1 MTMNKLYLGC
11 HLSISGGYSK
21 AAEEAI
27 SLGAN
32 TFQFFTRNPRGGSVK
47 ELNMK
52 DIEKL
57 KNIVEEHDF
66 GPLLAHAPYTMN
78 LCSDKEDVRKFAR
91 NVLRED
97 LERISHLP
105 DARFLFHPGSHVGQ
119 GPEQG
124 IAFIVDA
131 LNDVIRD
138 DEGPWV
144 MLEGMSGKGSEIG
157 RNFDEIGQI
166 IQGVKHSG
174 RLGVCIDTCHMHAAG
189 YDVVN
194 GFDGVLD
201 EIEAKVGKGRI
212 GGVHLNDDMNEFS
225 SHKDRHEKI
234 GQGTIGLD
242 AICRIVSNE
251 RLRGLPFSL
260 ETPQDD
266 NKGYAEEIRIIREK
280 TGLGG

>member
-1 MTMNKLYLGC
+1 MNKLYLGC
-11 HLSISGGYSK
+11 HLSISKGYAK

-32 TFQFFTRNPRGGSVK
+32 TFQFFTRNPRGGSAK

-57 KNIVEEHDF
+57 KIIAGEHGF
-66 GPLLAHAPYTMN
+66 GPLMAHAPYTMN

-97 LERISHLP
+97 LERVSRLP
-105 DARFLFHPGSHVGQ
+105 NTRFLFHPGSHVGQ
-119 GPEQG
+119 GAEQG

-131 LNDVIRD
+131 LNDVLTS

-157 RNFDEIGQI
+157 RSFDEISQI

-212 GGVHLNDDMNEFS
+212 GGVHLNDDMNEFA

-234 GQGTIGLD
+234 GLGTIGLD
-242 AICRIVSNE
+242 AICRVVSNE
-251 RLRGLPFSL
+251 RLSGIPFNL

-266 NKGYAEEIRIIREK
+266 NKGYAEEIRIIRERA
-280 TGLGG
+280 GFNE